1 MTEADHLIVP
11 LPLHAKRYLHRR
23 FNQPAKLKRLLCK
36 QNQNG
41 IFAPE
46 ALTRPK
52 AGPTQAGLSRSQRQ
66 RNLADAF
73 AITQDLR
80 HLIAN
85 RPVLLTDDVMR
96 TVSLFMKR
104 QKPSIGQEVARFVG
118 WSWRV
123 FCAMGCNLFNPV
135 LIFPLNAMT

>member
-23 FNQPAKLKRLLCK
+23 FNQPAKLTRLLCQ

-41 IFAPE
+41 IFAPK
-46 ALTRPK
+46 ALTRLK

-85 RPVLLTDDVMR
+85 RPVLMNDDVMR
-96 TVSLFMKR
+96 TGVTLYEAAKTLHR
-104 QKPSIGQEVARFVG
+104 QEVARFAG

-123 FCAMGCNLFNPV
+123 FCTMGCSLSNPV

>member
-41 IFAPE
+41 IFAHE

-73 AITQDLR
+73 AMTQDLR

-85 RPVLLTDDVMR
+85 RPVLLTDDLMR
-96 TVSLFMKR
+96 TVVTLYKAAKTLHWAGSGPVRGL
-104 QKPSIGQEVARFVG
+104 VLAR
-118 WSWRV
+118 
-123 FCAMGCNLFNPV
+123 V
-135 LIFPLNAMT
+135 LRHGLQPL